1 MMEKSDPE
9 YNNNGRKR
17 KTLYSDDF
25 KSLVLEASLSNSL
38 QETARRFE
46 VPQATLA
53 EWQREEGLDTV
64 VCPPASSTRP
74 VPGPATPRI
83 SAVTGKY
90 SDEFINEVVNYLK
103 VFAILS
109 LYHFVYDRQ
118 GHTVTEAS
126 KLYNVP
132 HSTVFGW
139 KRRLVGAGAEDDR
152 EEVLLFAETHTPAE
166 VRRKYNVDQATLS
179 KWRRENDLED
189 AAAKSV
195 GVPGPSQPSESGQTA
210 VKKAERGGPRKAV
223 EPTWETREEIVKYAK
238 KAKNYNVAARK
249 YGVNVDELKQWAHAL
264 RGDRKTPKT
273 RKKNI
278 KREPKIIEEYENE
291 EEDDEEDDDNEEE
304 EQERGESDPEYS
316 CLSEDGK
323 RVKEYSEEVK
333 AAAVR

>member
-64 VCPPASSTRP
+64 VCPPSSSTRP

-109 LYHFVYDRQ
+109 FYHFGCRM
-118 GHTVTEAS
+118 
-126 KLYNVP
+126 
-132 HSTVFGW
+132 
-139 KRRLVGAGAEDDR
+139 
-152 EEVLLFAETHTPAE
+152 
-166 VRRKYNVDQATLS
+166 
-179 KWRRENDLED
+179 
-189 AAAKSV
+189 
-195 GVPGPSQPSESGQTA
+195 
-210 VKKAERGGPRKAV
+210 
-223 EPTWETREEIVKYAK
+223 
-238 KAKNYNVAARK
+238 
-249 YGVNVDELKQWAHAL
+249 
-264 RGDRKTPKT
+264 
-273 RKKNI
+273 
-278 KREPKIIEEYENE
+278 
-291 EEDDEEDDDNEEE
+291 
-304 EQERGESDPEYS
+304 
-316 CLSEDGK
+316 
-323 RVKEYSEEVK
+323 
-333 AAAVR
+333 